1 MRLTTFNCIGAV
13 LMVVQ
18 NGHFGTSNYRDR
30 GLVDHINHKNVI
42 SWVVVR
48 LVVLLVLVVV
58 ILVEQ
63 SPGGIFV

>member
-1 MRLTTFNCIGAV
+1 
-13 LMVVQ
+13 MVVQ